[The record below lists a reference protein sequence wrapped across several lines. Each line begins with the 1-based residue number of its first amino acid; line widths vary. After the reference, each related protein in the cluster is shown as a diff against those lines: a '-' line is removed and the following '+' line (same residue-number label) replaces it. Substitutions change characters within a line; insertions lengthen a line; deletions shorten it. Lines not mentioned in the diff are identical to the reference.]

1 VLSARD
7 HGSNTQLERQKLIQG
22 WMGSSKRPR
31 LKFITQKAIK
41 PGLKNTTQIQVM
53 LIDKSKRNKQ
63 ENICPEFYCFL
74 LLKINK
80 RQTLT
85 SCIFLL
91 FFFLKTS
98 HIFPKSKGVNSQ
110 LKRKTNYNHK
120 VCCHLFRKHMILI
133 L

>member
-1 VLSARD
+1 MLSARA
-7 HGSNTQLERQKLIQG
+7 HEPNTQLKRQKLIQE
-22 WMGSSKRPR
+22 WMVSSKRPR

-80 RQTLT
+80 RHTLT

-91 FFFLKTS
+91 FFENEPYL
-98 HIFPKSKGVNSQ
+98 PQSKGVNTQ
-110 LKRKTNYNHK
+110 LKRKTNCNHK